1 MKKYNKRPP
10 WLLLL
15 LGSALVGAFAA
26 FIVRN
31 IQNEHIKNFLTAFI
45 TLGINFY
52 FLNRF
57 YKKQKNEG
65 KSKDE

>member
-1 MKKYNKRPP
+1 MKRPP
-10 WLLLL
+10 WIWLL
-15 LGSALVGAFAA
+15 LGSALVGAFAV
-26 FIVRN
+26 FLTRN
-31 IQNEHIKNFLTAFI
+31 IQNEHIKNCLTFFI
-45 TLGINFY
+45 IGFINFY